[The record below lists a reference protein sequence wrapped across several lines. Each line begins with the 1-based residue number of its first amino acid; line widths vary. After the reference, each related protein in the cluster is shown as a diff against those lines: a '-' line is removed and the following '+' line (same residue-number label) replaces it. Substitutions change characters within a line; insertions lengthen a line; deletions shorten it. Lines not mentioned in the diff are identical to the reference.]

1 MRIRKSILLMGL
13 SLLLLAGCGIV
24 KGGKANGKD
33 VPANPIEK
41 EGYKLI
47 YSDEFDGDD
56 LDTKKWLPQYFPH
69 ATSVA
74 AGCSAKYRF
83 EDGSICLYKAER
95 SDEPAQRHHL
105 CLSVWRLS
113 CIALCHLMDKYILA
127 VANFATAF
135 SVIYICSGRNSPFQI
150 MLKTSTKSATT

>member
-1 MRIRKSILLMGL
+1 MRIRKCVLLIGL
-13 SLLLLAGCGIV
+13 SLLLLAGCGDT
-24 KGGKANGKD
+24 KGNKANGKD

-83 EDGSICLYKAER
+83 EDGSICLYIDEKTPNFGEHTSMKASSIQTFEKNLLHPPVGR
-95 SDEPAQRHHL
+95 FPEIEEDEAPYRLL
-105 CLSVWRLS
+105 CNEYPK
-113 CIALCHLMDKYILA
+113 AK
-127 VANFATAF
+127 
-135 SVIYICSGRNSPFQI
+135 
-150 MLKTSTKSATT
+150 